1 MPHAQL
7 IVALASTC
15 LLAHSA
21 AMAGSADFLLSPV
34 NQTVSVGATI
44 EIKVSLS
51 STTQDG
57 QAFDSLDLI
66 FSWDP
71 TRLDFL
77 SSTQAGAGYSFFIT
91 GFLPNPD
98 GINLNLD
105 DGLAMFTA
113 LGPPG
118 LQQIAPE
125 APDSEVVTTLR
136 FKALAPASGTLVDIV
151 PTFGAI
157 SKSRVLLGGA
167 AVTGSLD
174 ATAAITIAP
183 ASCGSSG
190 GCFCPHGGA
199 GCDDALCCT
208 EVCVADPACC
218 ASAWDAACV
227 MAANS
232 LCGCRADINGDGSV
246 GGADLASLLG
256 AWGACS
262 CCPSDLTADGQV
274 DGADLATLL
283 GSWGLCP

>member
-1 MPHAQL
+1 
-7 IVALASTC
+7 
-15 LLAHSA
+15 
-21 AMAGSADFLLSPV
+21 MAGSADFLLSPL
-34 NQTVSVGATI
+34 NQTVPLGATI

-77 SSTQAGAGYSFFIT
+77 SSTQAGAGYSFFIA

-125 APDSEVVTTLR
+125 APDSDIVTTLR
-136 FKALAPASGTLVDIV
+136 FKTLAPASGTLVDIV

-174 ATAAITIAP
+174 ATAAITITP
-183 ASCGSSG
+183 AGCGSG
-190 GCFCPHGGA
+190 GDCFCPHGGA
-199 GCDDALCCT
+199 GCNDALCCT
-208 EVCVADPACC
+208 EVCAADPACC
-218 ASAWDAACV
+218 ASAWDAACAT
-227 MAANS
+227 AANTI
-232 LCGCRADINGDGSV
+232 CGCRADIDGDGSV

-256 AWGACS
+256 AWGACP

>member
-1 MPHAQL
+1 MHRHHSL
-7 IVALASTC
+7 VALASAC
-15 LLAHSA
+15 LIATSA
-21 AMAGSADFLLSPV
+21 AFAGTADFLLTPATQSVP
-34 NQTVSVGATI
+34 VGATV
-44 EIKVSLS
+44 EITVSLS
-51 STTQDG
+51 SSSPDG

-71 TRLDFL
+71 ARLDFL
-77 SSTQAGAGYSFFIT
+77 SSTQAGAGYSFFIA

-98 GINLNLD
+98 GINLNLH
-105 DGLAMFTA
+105 DGLAMFTG

-118 LQQIAPE
+118 LQQIAPF

-136 FKALAPASGTLVDIV
+136 FKALAPTTGTLVDIV
-151 PTFGAI
+151 PTFGAV

-174 ATAAITIAP
+174 ANVQVTVLAP
-183 ASCGSSG
+183 NCGASG
-190 GCFCPHGGA
+190 GCYCAHGAA
-199 GCDDALCCT
+199 GCDDTLCCT
-208 EVCVADPACC
+208 EVCMSDPACC
-218 ASAWDAACV
+218 STAWDAACV
-227 MAANS
+227 TAANT
-232 LCGCRADINGDGSV
+232 LCGCRADIDGDGTV

-283 GSWGLCP
+283 GSWGLCQ